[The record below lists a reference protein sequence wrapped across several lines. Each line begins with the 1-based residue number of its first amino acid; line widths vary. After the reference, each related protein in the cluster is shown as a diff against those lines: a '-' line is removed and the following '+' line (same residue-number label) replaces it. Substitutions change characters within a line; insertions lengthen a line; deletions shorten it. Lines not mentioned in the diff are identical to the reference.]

1 MIAIQL
7 DSRLRVG
14 IQTIH
19 RRTEPATAEWLP
31 KIDEL
36 VETVE
41 LVDRGGYDSL
51 WVGDHISFAV
61 PILDPLLQL
70 AQAAVVSRR
79 LTLGTSVYLLPLRHP
94 APVAKQVATLDHL
107 TEGRLI
113 FGVGVGGEFPKEYE
127 VCGVPRNERGARL
140 TEGIGLLRRF
150 WSGDRVSHAGRFYGN
165 FTDVPMRPPARQ
177 SGGPPIWCAGRS
189 EGALRRTGRLADG
202 WLSYVVTPEMY
213 RAALEKIDAAAREA
227 GRNVP
232 RFGTGHL
239 LFTRIDDSYEKALDA
254 QRSLCDGFPQGG
266 TALVRTR
273 PPRPGRRTHSRIP
286 CRRRAPRHSR
296 PARAVRA
303 AQEPDRDVRGRG
315 DAAAARPAG
324 LTACHCEE
332 RSDAAISVQV
342 RTHREIASLRSQ

>member
-1 MIAIQL
+1 MTAIQL
-7 DSRLRVG
+7 DGRLRIG

-150 WSGDRVSHAGRFYGN
+150 WSGEKVSHDGRFYGN

-213 RAALEKIDAAAREA
+213 RAALEKIDAAAREV

-254 QRSLCDGFPQGG
+254 ATETLS
-266 TALVRTR
+266 VRYAMDFR
-273 PPRPGRRTHSRIP
+273 K
-286 CRRRAPRHSR
+286 
-296 PARAVRA
+296 A
-303 AQEPDRDVRGRG
+303 AQRYCALGRPDQFAERIREFHAAGVRHVILDLLGPYEQRKNQIARF
-315 DAAAARPAG
+315 AAEAMPLLA
-324 LTACHCEE
+324 
-332 RSDAAISVQV
+332 D
-342 RTHREIASLRSQ
+342 LRA

>member
-1 MIAIQL
+1 MTAIQL
-7 DSRLRVG
+7 DSRLRIG

-150 WSGDRVSHAGRFYGN
+150 WSGEKVSHDGRFYGN

-213 RAALEKIDAAAREA
+213 RAALEKIDAAAREV

-254 QRSLCDGFPQGG
+254 ATETLS
-266 TALVRTR
+266 VRYAMDFR
-273 PPRPGRRTHSRIP
+273 K
-286 CRRRAPRHSR
+286 
-296 PARAVRA
+296 A
-303 AQEPDRDVRGRG
+303 AQRYCALGRPDQVVERIREFHAAGVRHVILDLLGPYEQRKNQIEMF
-315 DAAAARPAG
+315 AAEAMPLLA
-324 LTACHCEE
+324 
-332 RSDAAISVQV
+332 D
-342 RTHREIASLRSQ
+342 LRA

>member
-1 MIAIQL
+1 MTAIQL
-7 DSRLRVG
+7 DGRLRIG

-150 WSGDRVSHAGRFYGN
+150 WSGDKVSHDGRFYGN

-213 RAALEKIDAAAREA
+213 RAALEKIDAAAREV

-254 QRSLCDGFPQGG
+254 ATETLS
-266 TALVRTR
+266 VRYAMDFR
-273 PPRPGRRTHSRIP
+273 K
-286 CRRRAPRHSR
+286 
-296 PARAVRA
+296 A
-303 AQEPDRDVRGRG
+303 AQRYCALGRPDQVVERIREFHAAGVRHVILDLLGPYEQRKNQIARF
-315 DAAAARPAG
+315 AAEAMPLLADLQA
-324 LTACHCEE
+324 
-332 RSDAAISVQV
+332 
-342 RTHREIASLRSQ
+342 

>member
-1 MIAIQL
+1 MTAIQL
-7 DSRLRVG
+7 DGRLRIG

-150 WSGDRVSHAGRFYGN
+150 WSGDKVSHDGRFYGN

-254 QRSLCDGFPQGG
+254 ATETLS
-266 TALVRTR
+266 VRYAMDFR
-273 PPRPGRRTHSRIP
+273 K
-286 CRRRAPRHSR
+286 
-296 PARAVRA
+296 A
-303 AQEPDRDVRGRG
+303 AQRYCALGRPDQVVERIREFHAAGVRHVILDLLGPYEQRKNQIARF
-315 DAAAARPAG
+315 AAEAMPLLADLQA
-324 LTACHCEE
+324 
-332 RSDAAISVQV
+332 
-342 RTHREIASLRSQ
+342 

>member
-1 MIAIQL
+1 MTAIQL
-7 DSRLRVG
+7 DGRLRIG

-150 WSGDRVSHAGRFYGN
+150 WSGEKVSHDGRFYGN

-177 SGGPPIWCAGRS
+177 SGGPPIWCAGRTDA
-189 EGALRRTGRLADG
+189 ALRRTGRLADG
-202 WLSYVVTPEMY
+202 WLSYVVTPDMY
-213 RAALEKIDAAAREA
+213 RSGLEKIDAAAGDA
-227 GRNVP
+227 GRNGGK
-232 RFGTGHL
+232 FGTGHL
-239 LFTRIDDSYEKALDA
+239 LFTRIDDTYEVALDA
-254 QRSLCDGFPQGG
+254 ATETLS
-266 TALVRTR
+266 VRYAMDFR
-273 PPRPGRRTHSRIP
+273 K
-286 CRRRAPRHSR
+286 
-296 PARAVRA
+296 A
-303 AQEPDRDVRGRG
+303 AQRYCALGRPEQVAERIREFH
-315 DAAAARPAG
+315 AAGMRHVILDLLGPYEQRNEQIKRFATEAMPLLKD
-324 LTACHCEE
+324 LT
-332 RSDAAISVQV
+332 V
-342 RTHREIASLRSQ
+342 